1 MICSGCPNRWL
12 DDCLVR
18 EAYVRSRTALDTFS
32 LEGQFPESKVK
43 GEPADFSP
51 MTEYAWYEWVKFR
64 ETSVDFPDSKIQLIR
79 DLGTVIDIGP
89 ATAHTVLN
97 VKGKIMYHTPI
108 RSLTSDEIQSSSETR
123 A

>member
-1 MICSGCPNRWL
+1 
-12 DDCLVR
+12 
-18 EAYVRSRTALDTFS
+18 

-123 A
+123 AWLAFGEDVVKKLESSIIKDDFKDDP

>member
-1 MICSGCPNRWL
+1 MLCSGCPNRWL

-18 EAYVRSRTALDTFS
+18 EAYVRSRTALDTLS

-43 GEPADFSP
+43 GEPADISP
-51 MTEYAWYEWVKFR
+51 MTEYAWYEWVKFCDA
-64 ETSVDFPDSKIQLIR
+64 SVNFPDSKIQLVR
-79 DLGTVIDIGP
+79 DLGTVIDIGH

-97 VKGKIMYHTPI
+97 VKGKIMYHTSI